1 MAKDKEFQQ
10 TKTNIEP
17 YTGGCA
23 VNLKKKIKNK
33 GPLREVLAREI
44 DNVLSI
50 ELRNQAKLVKKI
62 EKWNKQY
69 RGIKPRRKATQANTA
84 APYTRSR
91 VDSIAVRL
99 IDQLSSQ
106 QKVWVLRPLE
116 EWADELAPKLED
128 GLEWWRKHV
137 ADFWTTIF
145 SPLLQ
150 CIKAG
155 TGIVMVDYEER

>member
-1 MAKDKEFQQ
+1 MAKDKEFQE
-10 TKTNIEP
+10 TKTAVEMYN
-17 YTGGCA
+17 GGCA
-23 VNLKKKIKNK
+23 VNLKKKIK
-33 GPLREVLAREI
+33 GDSLRETLAKEI

-50 ELRNQAKLVKKI
+50 ELRNQSKLVKKI

-69 RGIKPRRKATQANTA
+69 RGIKKRRKPTQANTA

-99 IDQLSSQ
+99 IDQIFSQ

-116 EWADELAPKLED
+116 EWAVDLAPKLED

-137 ADFWTTIF
+137 ADFRTTIF
-145 SPLLQ
+145 SPLL
-150 CIKAG
+150 
-155 TGIVMVDYEER
+155 